1 MKRLIAAVGISMGIF
16 GSVTEARA
24 VEMPIIQLYPGH
36 GTTINFRLA
45 NEKVQRLWLD
55 DPSQVTID
63 FDDVNCR
70 TPDKPCAAQIVHL
83 RRIKPLKFDG
93 LPTTATPLLTIVTD
107 QNIHQFQLAFPATG
121 KPQSAIVNITSP
133 VKPRSYRRSL

>member
-1 MKRLIAAVGISMGIF
+1 MKRLIVAGGISMGIF
-16 GSVTEARA
+16 GSITSVNATEI
-24 VEMPIIQLYPGH
+24 PTIQLYPGH
-36 GTTINFRLA
+36 GTTINFRSA

-55 DPSQVTID
+55 DPSQVTVD

-121 KPQSAIVNITSP
+121 KSQTSIFNMP
-133 VKPRSYRRSL
+133 TSKPRTLRR

>member
-1 MKRLIAAVGISMGIF
+1 MKRLIVAVGTSIGIL
-16 GSVTEARA
+16 GAVARA
-24 VEMPIIQLYPGH
+24 NAAEIPTIQLYPGH
-36 GTTINFRLA
+36 GTTINFRPS
-45 NEKVQRLWLD
+45 NERVQRLWLD
-55 DPSQVTID
+55 DPSQVTVD

-70 TPDKPCAAQIVHL
+70 TQDKPCVAQIVHL

-121 KPQSAIVNITSP
+121 KPQSSIVNITTS
-133 VKPRSYRRSL
+133 KPRSFRR